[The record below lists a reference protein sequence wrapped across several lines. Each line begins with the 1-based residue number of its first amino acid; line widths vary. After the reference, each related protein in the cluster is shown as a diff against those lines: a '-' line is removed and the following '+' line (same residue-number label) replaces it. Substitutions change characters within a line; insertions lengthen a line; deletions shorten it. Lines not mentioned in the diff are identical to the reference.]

1 MRRTRQMGKREL
13 KDKNHNVI
21 KKMNC
26 HLNKIEIVYKY
37 QTFIFFILYFMMLFL
52 IFFSRSP
59 FFLFGFRTCIQKMVS
74 IVSPFLPLFLSL
86 SLSTLFPQPHQFT
99 AEKSEQGKKIYAV
112 TNTVGLLS
120 LSLPLLHSLHSHS
133 NIYSLSGMDKMR

>member
-86 SLSTLFPQPHQFT
+86 SLSLYPFPTAAPIYSRKKRTRKKDICSDKYGGFT
-99 AEKSEQGKKIYAV
+99 
-112 TNTVGLLS
+112 
-120 LSLPLLHSLHSHS
+120 LSLPPPASLFTQSLKHLLTF
-133 NIYSLSGMDKMR
+133 GDG